1 MGVGDTEE
9 DLKAHQAFVDFVEKC
24 REIYAKD
31 GKHHTAV
38 DSDVSLAAHHM
49 LHVFDRE
56 RG

>member
-1 MGVGDTEE
+1 MGVGDTPE
-9 DLKAHQAFVDFVEKC
+9 DIKAHEAFIEFVEKC
-24 REIYAKD
+24 REIYND
-31 GKHHTAV
+31 GKKHHTAI

>member
-9 DLKAHQAFVDFVEKC
+9 DIKAHQAFIEFVEKC
-24 REIYAKD
+24 REIYKGD
-31 GKHHTAV
+31 GKHHTAI